1 MLTELQNNIISD
13 KVYLLDSSRK
23 DYESSFK
30 EYPVLK
36 YDDELDI
43 GSYKIIKVEDN
54 QENGMQAMAV
64 APIGTDGQPDYS
76 QITIVYAGTN
86 FSDPNDTG
94 TDLQMLGYGDTK
106 ELNRYEGEYASRK
119 VESQAVT
126 ALRFAEEI
134 RKQYRNAQITTTGHS
149 LGESLAIYV
158 ALKNGWDNM
167 GSHGPDIHNMITH
180 EDLA

>member
-54 QENGMQAMAV
+54 QENGMQAGLM
-64 APIGTDGQPDYS
+64 DN
-76 QITIVYAGTN
+76 QII
-86 FSDPNDTG
+86 
-94 TDLQMLGYGDTK
+94 
-106 ELNRYEGEYASRK
+106 
-119 VESQAVT
+119 
-126 ALRFAEEI
+126 
-134 RKQYRNAQITTTGHS
+134 
-149 LGESLAIYV
+149 
-158 ALKNGWDNM
+158 LK
-167 GSHGPDIHNMITH
+167 
-180 EDLA
+180 